1 VTVSD
6 SGAGSLY
13 SLAALDGGGGEGGGA
28 LLPVLL
34 PSLLLPS
41 LLLPPPLQDD
51 NISEQLVMIAVIC
64 LRMFIATT

>member
-28 LLPVLL
+28 LLPVLF
-34 PSLLLPS
+34 PS